1 MDFLVVLM
9 SSILSFTLCSLL
21 SKLKKVPSFLFF
33 VFVSL
38 VLSVFCVCVFVGW
51 IRSSLFQVLIGWFG
65 IWMGMVCLWHWL
77 LILQGLILSPKSL
90 IMKVCNT
97 FYEMFTQL
105 RKILYFLLYKK
116 KLNLLVFKVLI
127 YRLKNIKKLYNYFLF
142 IFYFMMF

>member
-1 MDFLVVLM
+1 MEERALKIVGKTPLEAATTIVEDYELPCGVDENNSDVCHLLLFLLFLKFLVLPGANRLIRHLKGRGM
-9 SSILSFTLCSLL
+9 S
-21 SKLKKVPSFLFF
+21 
-33 VFVSL
+33 
-38 VLSVFCVCVFVGW
+38 
-51 IRSSLFQVLIGWFG
+51 
-65 IWMGMVCLWHWL
+65 CLWHWL